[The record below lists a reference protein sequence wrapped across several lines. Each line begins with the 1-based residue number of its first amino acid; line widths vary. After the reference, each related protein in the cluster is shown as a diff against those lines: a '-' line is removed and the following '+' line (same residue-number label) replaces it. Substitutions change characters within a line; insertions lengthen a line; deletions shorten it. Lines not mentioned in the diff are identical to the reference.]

1 LEIGIWNL
9 LEIWKLGFG
18 ISDPV
23 TQKLPRTLLYRVY
36 MEKEMADRYEIRLS
50 GSGGQGLIL
59 MGIILAEAIGVYDG
73 KYVAQTQSYGPE
85 ARGGSSKSEV
95 IVSDEEIDYPKAM
108 KLDLLLAM
116 NQKSCDEFYPDLKPD
131 GLLIVDSTFVTQI
144 PTSKAFQI
152 PFTGIARERFKREVV
167 ANIVALG
174 SLSQLSPIVSA
185 RAVESAVLA
194 RVPKGTE
201 KLNRDALKAG
211 MNAAKQAKKAWMN
224 SEVVPEVPKEDLLDS
239 Y

>member
-1 LEIGIWNL
+1 MG
-9 LEIWKLGFG
+9 
-18 ISDPV
+18 S
-23 TQKLPRTLLYRVY
+23 
-36 MEKEMADRYEIRLS
+36 RYEIRLS

-59 MGIILAEAIGVYDG
+59 MGIILAEAIGIYEG

-108 KLDLLLAM
+108 SLDLLLAM

-131 GLLIVDSTFVTQI
+131 GLLIVDSTFVAQI
-144 PTSKAFQI
+144 PTSKAFKI
-152 PFTGIARERFKREVV
+152 PFTRIAREKFKKEVV
-167 ANIVALG
+167 ANIIALG
-174 SLSQLSPIVSA
+174 TLSQLTPIVSPKA
-185 RAVESAVLA
+185 IESAVLA

-201 KLNRDALKAG
+201 KLNCDALKAG
-211 MNAAKQAKKAWMN
+211 MRAANRAKKVWMM
-224 SEVVPEVPKEDLLDS
+224 SEVSPEIPEEDLLDS

>member
-1 LEIGIWNL
+1 
-9 LEIWKLGFG
+9 
-18 ISDPV
+18 
-23 TQKLPRTLLYRVY
+23 
-36 MEKEMADRYEIRLS
+36 
-50 GSGGQGLIL
+50 
-59 MGIILAEAIGVYDG
+59 MGIILAEAIGIYDG

-131 GLLIVDSTFVTQI
+131 GVLIVDSTFVTQI
-144 PTSKAFQI
+144 PTPKAFQV
-152 PFTGIARERFKREVV
+152 PFTRIAREKFKREVV
-167 ANIVALG
+167 ANIIALG
-174 SLSQLSPIVSA
+174 ALSQLTPIVSA
-185 RAVESAVLA
+185 KAIESAVLA

-201 KLNRDALKAG
+201 KLNRDALRAG
-211 MNAAKQAKKAWMN
+211 MNAAKRAKKVWMK
-224 SEVVPEVPKEDLLDS
+224 SEVVPEVPQEDLLDS

>member
-1 LEIGIWNL
+1 MG
-9 LEIWKLGFG
+9 
-18 ISDPV
+18 S
-23 TQKLPRTLLYRVY
+23 
-36 MEKEMADRYEIRLS
+36 RYEIRLS

-59 MGIILAEAIGVYDG
+59 MGIILAEAIGIYDG

-108 KLDLLLAM
+108 SLDLLLAM

-144 PTSKAFQI
+144 PTPKAFQV
-152 PFTGIARERFKREVV
+152 PFTRIAREKFKREVV
-167 ANIVALG
+167 ANIIALG
-174 SLSQLSPIVSA
+174 ALSQLSPIVSA
-185 RAVESAVLA
+185 KAVESAVLA

-201 KLNRDALKAG
+201 KLNRDALRAG
-211 MNAAKQAKKAWMN
+211 MNAAKRAKKAWTKL
-224 SEVVPEVPKEDLLDS
+224 EVVPEVPKEDLLDS